1 MCSFRFSI
9 ELMRDE
15 FAVCFS
21 FDDGH
26 ALSKVRVLGLRFSI
40 VLTPVDLWL
49 DIVDRASLADVA
61 S

>member
-1 MCSFRFSI
+1 
-9 ELMRDE
+9 MRDE

>member
-1 MCSFRFSI
+1 MRDEFAVCSI
-9 ELMRDE
+9 RDE

-21 FDDGH
+21 FADGQ
-26 ALSKVRVLGLRFSI
+26 ASSKVRVLGLRFSI
-40 VLTPVDLWL
+40 VLAPVDLWL